1 MRQPPLHGLLLIFS
15 FALTSLTIAQTPV
28 IDSLHQKA
36 KMATGDERVELFLK
50 LADLARKIDA
60 DTAMYFARKGYDMAE
75 QRNNTDNKIIGNYVL
90 AKCHSI
96 QGNYLIAQKYYSTG
110 LDLAKTYEYDSLKA
124 QLIIGIGNCLW
135 HLGKHAESLENHFEG
150 LRLAEARKNNFDIV
164 SGKINIGMVY
174 QSQEKIDLAEKY
186 ISEALTLLKNMNESN
201 MQITAMHT
209 LANIYGMQGKISEA
223 MKIDVEGLE
232 LAEKTNN
239 IFSKSLFYD
248 NMANCYMYGS
258 PPDYPKALEYFRKTL
273 EIDSAFDNK
282 KQMSDSYKNMGTV
295 FVLQQKYADA
305 VPYVER
311 SIELDKESGFTQG
324 EQQGYDMLS
333 KVYNRMGRTAD
344 AYQTLQRSMAVKDSL
359 LNLGSEAR
367 IAELQ
372 TFYETE
378 KQKTTIELQDAEL
391 SKKNYIIIGTV
402 ILALLLGL
410 LGFSA
415 YRRFRL
421 QQKAKLQSEIMKQQE
436 IATKAV
442 IEAEE
447 GERQRIARDLHDGIG
462 QMMSAAKMNLSA
474 FESDVNFVNADQKR
488 SLEKVIGLMDESCR
502 EIRSVSHNMMPNVLL
517 RNSLAAALKDF
528 IDKLDKKTIEVRLY
542 TEGLDERLDAN
553 VETVLYRVIQEC
565 VNNVIKHSAAT
576 TLDISMTRDKEGI
589 SATIED
595 NGKGFDSTD
604 PGKFDGIGLK
614 NIVTRIEYLKG
625 TVEFDSAPGRGT
637 VVSMHVPLS

>member
-1 MRQPPLHGLLLIFS
+1 MKQPPLHGLLLTLL
-15 FALTSLTIAQTPV
+15 FALPLFTAAQTPA

-36 KMATGDERVELFLK
+36 KMASGDERVELFLK
-50 LADLARKIDA
+50 LADLSRKIDA
-60 DTAMYFARKGYDMAE
+60 DTAMYFAKKGYDMAE
-75 QRNNTDNKIIGNYVL
+75 QRSNNTNKIIANFVL
-90 AKCHSI
+90 AKSHSI
-96 QGNYLIAQKYYSTG
+96 KGNYLIAQKYYSTG
-110 LDLAKTYEYDSLKA
+110 LELAKTYEYDSLKA
-124 QLIIGIGNCLW
+124 QLLMGVGNSQW
-135 HLGKHAESLENHFEG
+135 HLGKHAESLENHFEA
-150 LRLAEARKNNFDIV
+150 LKLAEARKNLYDIV

-174 QSQEKIDLAEKY
+174 QSQEKLDLSEKY
-186 ISEALTLLKNMNESN
+186 ISEALAGLKTMNDPN

-223 MKIDVEGLE
+223 MKIDLEGLE
-232 LAEKTNN
+232 LAEKTNST
-239 IFSKSLFYD
+239 FSKSLFYD
-248 NMANCYMYGS
+248 NMANCYMYGN
-258 PPDYPKALEYFRKTL
+258 PPDYPKALEYFRHTL
-273 EIDSAFDNK
+273 AIDSAFDNK
-282 KQMSDSYKNMGTV
+282 KQMSDSYKNMGMV
-295 FVLQQKYADA
+295 FIRQQKYADA
-305 VPYVER
+305 VPYIIH
-311 SIELDKESGFTQG
+311 SIELANASGYAQG

-333 KVYNRMGRTAD
+333 KVYNKMGRSAD
-344 AYQTLQRSMAVKDSL
+344 AYQTLQKSMAVKDSL

-378 KQKTTIELQDAEL
+378 KQKTTIALQDAEL
-391 SKKNYIIIGTV
+391 GKKNYIIAGTV
-402 ILALLLGL
+402 IMALLLGL
-410 LGFSA
+410 LGFSS

-421 QQKAKLQSEIMKQQE
+421 KQKAQLQSEIMKQQE

-474 FESDVNFVNADQKR
+474 FESDVSFASNDQKR
-488 SLEKVIGLMDESCR
+488 SLEKVIGLVDESCR

-517 RNSLAAALKDF
+517 RNSLAAALRDF

-553 VETVLYRVIQEC
+553 VETVLYRVVQEC
-565 VNNVIKHSAAT
+565 VNNVIKHSGAS
-576 TLDISMTRDKEGI
+576 TLDISMVRDKEGI
-589 SATIED
+589 SATVED
-595 NGKGFDSTD
+595 NGGGFDSTD
-604 PGKFDGIGLK
+604 PKKFDGIGLK

-637 VVSMHVPLS
+637 VVSMHVPL

>member
-311 SIELDKESGFTQG
+311 SIELAKESGFTQG

-421 QQKAKLQSEIMKQQE
+421 QQKAKLQSEIMNQQ
-436 IATKAV
+436 
-442 IEAEE
+442 
-447 GERQRIARDLHDGIG
+447 
-462 QMMSAAKMNLSA
+462 
-474 FESDVNFVNADQKR
+474 
-488 SLEKVIGLMDESCR
+488 
-502 EIRSVSHNMMPNVLL
+502 
-517 RNSLAAALKDF
+517 
-528 IDKLDKKTIEVRLY
+528 
-542 TEGLDERLDAN
+542 
-553 VETVLYRVIQEC
+553 
-565 VNNVIKHSAAT
+565 
-576 TLDISMTRDKEGI
+576 
-589 SATIED
+589 
-595 NGKGFDSTD
+595 
-604 PGKFDGIGLK
+604 
-614 NIVTRIEYLKG
+614 
-625 TVEFDSAPGRGT
+625 
-637 VVSMHVPLS
+637 

>member
-1 MRQPPLHGLLLIFS
+1 MRQPPLHGLLLSYLLLLAS
-15 FALTSLTIAQTPV
+15 FAIAQTPG

-36 KMATGDERVELFLK
+36 KLATGDERVYLFLK
-50 LADLARKIDA
+50 LSDLNRNINA
-60 DTAMYFARKGYDMAE
+60 DTSMYFAKKGYDMAE
-75 QRNNTDNKIIGNYVL
+75 QRNNTTNKIIANYVL
-90 AKCHSI
+90 ARSHSI
-96 QGNYLIAQKYYSTG
+96 KGNYLIAQKYYSNG
-110 LDLAKTYEYDSLKA
+110 LEMAKTYDYDSLKA
-124 QLIIGIGNCLW
+124 QLQMGIGNSQW
-135 HLGKHAESLENHFEG
+135 HLGKHAESLENHFEA
-150 LRLAEARKNNFDIV
+150 LKLAESRKNEYDIV
-164 SGKINIGMVY
+164 SGKIHIGMVY
-174 QSQEKIDLAEKY
+174 QSQDKLDLSEKY
-186 ISEALTLLKNMNESN
+186 ISEALAQLKNMNQPN

-223 MKIDVEGLE
+223 MRIDLEGLE
-232 LAEKTNN
+232 LAEKTNSV
-239 IFSKSLFYD
+239 FSKSLFYD
-248 NMANCYMYGS
+248 NMANCYMYGN
-258 PPDYPKALEYFRKTL
+258 PPDYPKALEYFRHTL
-273 EIDSAFDNK
+273 EIDSAFSNK
-282 KQMSDSYKNMGTV
+282 KQMSDSYKNMGMV
-295 FVLQQKYADA
+295 FLQQQKYAEA
-305 VPYVER
+305 VPYIIH
-311 SIELDKESGFTQG
+311 SIELANESGYAQG
-324 EQQGYDMLS
+324 EQEAYDMLA

-344 AYQTLQRSMAVKDSL
+344 AYQTLQKSMAVKDSL

-378 KQKTTIELQDAEL
+378 KQKTTIALQDAEL
-391 SKKNYIIIGTV
+391 SKKNYIIIGTI

-410 LGFSA
+410 LGFSV

-421 QQKAKLQSEIMKQQE
+421 KQKARLQSEIMKQQE

-447 GERQRIARDLHDGIG
+447 DERQRIARDLHDGIG

-474 FESDVNFVNADQKR
+474 FESELNVANTEQKR
-488 SLEKVIGLMDESCR
+488 SLQKVIGLVDESCR

-517 RNSLAAALKDF
+517 RNSLAAALQDF

-553 VETVLYRVIQEC
+553 IETVLYRVIQEC
-565 VNNVIKHSAAT
+565 VNNVIKHSSAT
-576 TLDISMTRDKEGI
+576 TLDISMIRDKEGI
-589 SATIED
+589 STTIED

-604 PGKFDGIGLK
+604 MRKFDGIGLK

-637 VVSMHVPLS
+637 VVSMHVPV